1 MTKKV
6 LIVEDDM
13 LISHLMDMYISKSDC
28 CEVIGCVDNG
38 EDAIEI
44 AKNLHPDFILMDIRI
59 GGEKDGIETATIINS
74 DIPIIYASAN
84 SDEKT
89 VDRAKKTKMLAFLVK
104 PIIKSELLNIL
115 CSAQKTSDTTPSR

>member
-6 LIVEDDM
+6 LIVEDNI
-13 LISHLMDMYISKSDC
+13 LIAHLMDMYISKSDC

-44 AKNLHPDFILMDIRI
+44 AKKLRPDFILMDIRI
-59 GGEKDGIETATIINS
+59 EGEKDGIETATIINS

-84 SDEKT
+84 SDAKT
-89 VDRAKKTKMLAFLVK
+89 VDRAKKTNMLAFLVK

-115 CSAQKTSDTTPSR
+115 CSK

>member
-1 MTKKV
+1 MTKTV
-6 LIVEDDM
+6 LIVEDNM
-13 LISHLMDMYISKSDC
+13 LISHLMEGYISNSDC

-59 GGEKDGIETATIINS
+59 EGEKDGIETATIINN
-74 DIPIIYASAN
+74 DIQIIYASGN

-89 VDRAKKTKMLAFLVK
+89 VERAKKTNMLAFLVK
-104 PIIKSELLNIL
+104 PILESELHDII
-115 CSAQKTSDTTPSR
+115 CGK